1 MPGVFDKELL
11 AGWPRRLAAL
21 KGRNPFS
28 GSGGG
33 GDGSWEGGGK
43 KGNSEEKWEF

>member
-11 AGWPRRLAAL
+11 AGWPRRLGAL
-21 KGRNPFS
+21 KGQNPFS

-33 GDGSWEGGGK
+33 GDDSWEDGGK
-43 KGNSEEKWEF
+43 KG